1 MFIACTYIQHSEN
14 SKASKGT
21 VTNAQDTSAKTTSS
35 KIAKANTEYANS
47 STSSFRQFSNTDK
60 ISTVVY
66 QPLQLE
72 SSSTFPSE
80 IRQPSAS
87 PSAVA
92 EQLVTGGEQ
101 LTAAGDR
108 QLTDQQLAR
117 QGMEGCLGI
126 NPEPEPFLNFVNLH
140 KQGILD

>member
-60 ISTVVY
+60 ISTVIY
-66 QPLQLE
+66 QPLE